1 MKNSNPNI
9 ILHTLF
15 GLIILLSS
23 CSEEKSKHIIIK
35 FEKGGDLIEGTLV
48 KLNEIG
54 VGKIESV
61 KLNQNL

>member
-35 FEKGGDLIEGTLV
+35 FEKGDDLIEGALVTL
-48 KLNEIG
+48 NGFDIG
-54 VGKIESV
+54 EIESV